1 MNQGEL
7 TKELRDNALLNLY
20 QNQGYKTERVQRKSL
35 ILVIEQASGSS
46 GENDVTTFSFNLQEP
61 LRIDKLSDM
70 YLDSFTTLNCVQGSK
85 SDDSTRAA
93 TGFILKLDQFNINTA
108 SASSDNTSA
117 QRLFNS
123 IFIPNESKN
132 PDEVNSVVVH
142 KSKKFNYICNVNPTK
157 IFTISGSI
165 TLLDGTLPVIT
176 TNEAGRIIAEFVFIS
191 RE

>member
-7 TKELRDNALLNLY
+7 TKELRENALLNLY
-20 QNQGYKTERVQRKSL
+20 QNQGYQTERVERKSL
-35 ILVIEQASGSS
+35 ILDIQQGNS
-46 GENDVTTFSFNLQEP
+46 NQVTTFSFNLQEP
-61 LRIDKLSDM
+61 MRIDKLSDM
-70 YLDSFTTLNCVQGSK
+70 YLDSFTTLNCVQGSNT
-85 SDDSTRAA
+85 SDSTIAA

-123 IFIPNESKN
+123 IFIPNESNN

-165 TLLDGTLPVIT
+165 TLLDGKSSIFTSGS
-176 TNEAGRIIAEFVFIS
+176 AGRIIAEFVFIS
-191 RE
+191 RD

>member
-7 TKELRDNALLNLY
+7 TKELRENALLNLY
-20 QNQGYKTERVQRKSL
+20 QNGGYQTERVQRKSL
-35 ILVIEQASGSS
+35 ILDIQQ
-46 GENDVTTFSFNLQEP
+46 GEGNDVTTFSFNLQEP

-70 YLDSFTTLNCVQGSK
+70 YLDSFTTFNCVQGSNT
-85 SDDSTRAA
+85 DA

-123 IFIPNESKN
+123 IFIPNESNN
-132 PDEVNSVVVH
+132 PEEVNSVVVH

-165 TLLDGTLPVIT
+165 TLLDGTSSIISDG
-176 TNEAGRIIAEFVFIS
+176 AGRIIAEFVFIS

>member
-7 TKELRDNALLNLY
+7 TKESRENALLNLY
-20 QNQGYKTERVQRKSL
+20 QNQGYQTERVQRKSL
-35 ILVIEQASGSS
+35 ILDIQQE
-46 GENDVTTFSFNLQEP
+46 EDNNVTTFSFNLQEP

-70 YLDSFTTLNCVQGSK
+70 YLDSFTTLNCVQGSNANE
-85 SDDSTRAA
+85 STRAA

-123 IFIPNESKN
+123 IFIPNESNN

-165 TLLDGTLPVIT
+165 TLLDGTSSIIT
-176 TNEAGRIIAEFVFIS
+176 GGKAGRIIAEFVFIS
-191 RE
+191 RD

>member
-20 QNQGYKTERVQRKSL
+20 QNQGYKTERVERKTL
-35 ILVIEQASGSS
+35 ILDIQQEASSDGA
-46 GENDVTTFSFNLQEP
+46 NDVTTFSFNLQEP

-70 YLDSFTTLNCVQGSK
+70 YLDSFTTLNCVQGSNT
-85 SDDSTRAA
+85 DDSTRAA

-123 IFIPNESKN
+123 IFIPNESNN
-132 PDEVNSVVVH
+132 PEEVNSVVVH

-165 TLLDGTLPVIT
+165 TLLDGTSSIIT
-176 TNEAGRIIAEFVFIS
+176 SDGAGRIIAEFVFIS